1 MFYSGGRQ
9 MSLKSLDISKK
20 TKIGALII
28 ALNVSPIAMTNA
40 YAVPVTDITSIAQ
53 IIQQTAQQASN
64 FATEMATYA
73 KQMANDIQLQAQQM
87 RSDFNRTTME
97 VGSITDTLTDLENLK
112 SLATLQPIK
121 KDACQLITTTE
132 HAQEME
138 NTSKGLTGEAMD
150 NLTRKS
156 IPDIGEVPND
166 TEGTSSIYQTPRE
179 YRLNMYDRLMSS
191 KTLPTTNTTGSTDET
206 SAKFLNPSYL
216 FQDNLSSADYF
227 LANIQKDLL
236 AGPPENEFNYVNPE
250 STGYKEE
257 YVTKARNRILKN
269 YAVYAIQET
278 IDNRYAAD
286 SNSQNVSKI
295 GAIEEYLDKTVRD
308 KEWVMRYTN
317 TDPDVQNLTTSA
329 QVMRML
335 LGIEAKRL
343 EVEMMNYKQQEQI
356 KSMAAINALIDAQ

>member
-1 MFYSGGRQ
+1 
-9 MSLKSLDISKK
+9 MSLKSLNISKK
-20 TKIGALII
+20 KKIVI
-28 ALNVSPIAMTNA
+28 AVIAINLSPLTMSNSHAVLVNA
-40 YAVPVTDITSIAQ
+40 PTTVLQ
-53 IIQQTAQQASN
+53 IIEQTAQQAQN
-64 FATEMATYA
+64 FAQEMATYA

-97 VGSITDTLTDLENLK
+97 VGSITDTLTDIENLK

-121 KDACQLITTTE
+121 EDACQLITTTE

-138 NTSKGLTGEAMD
+138 NTSEGLTGEAMD
-150 NLTRKS
+150 NITRKS

-166 TEGTSSIYQTPRE
+166 KDNGSLYQTPRE
-179 YRLNMYDRLMSS
+179 YRLNMYDRLMAS
-191 KTLPTTNTTGSTDET
+191 KELNTTNSTSTTEDS
-206 SAKFLNPSYL
+206 SKFLNPSHL
-216 FQDNLSSADYF
+216 FQNNLSRDDYF

-236 AGPPENEFNYVNPE
+236 AGPPEEEFNYVNPE

-257 YVTKARNRILKN
+257 YVTKARQRILKN
-269 YAVYAIQET
+269 YAIYAIQET

-286 SNSQNVSKI
+286 SNSQGVSKI
-295 GAIEEYLDKTVRD
+295 GAIEEYLDNTVRNN
-308 KEWVMRYTN
+308 EWVMRYTN
-317 TDPDVQNLTTSA
+317 TDPDVSKLTTSA